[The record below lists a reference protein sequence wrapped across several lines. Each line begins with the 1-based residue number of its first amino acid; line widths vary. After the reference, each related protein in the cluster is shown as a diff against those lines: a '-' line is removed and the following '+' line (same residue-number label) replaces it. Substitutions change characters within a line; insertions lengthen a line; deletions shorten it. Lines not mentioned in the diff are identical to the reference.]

1 MKQHWMIEAERHIG
15 QKEIAGAKSNPWI
28 LNLWFKF
35 VPWLGK
41 PDDSA
46 VPWCGTFIAHCLKNT
61 GHVVPK
67 AWYRALAWLDWG
79 QRIENPVVGC
89 IVVFSRKGGGHVGF
103 VVGKN
108 RNGNLMVLGGNQGD
122 AVAISAFDKN
132 RVVGYRWPSDAM
144 IPISVDLPL
153 ITIAGKLSENEA

>member
-15 QKEIAGAKSNPWI
+15 LREIKGSKHNSTIVGW
-28 LNLWFKF
+28 LKNLKAWWF
-35 VPWLGK
+35 
-41 PDDSA
+41 DDETA
-46 VPWCGTFIAHCLKNT
+46 WCGTFIAHCLKST
-61 GHVVPK
+61 GHIVPK

-79 QRIENPVVGC
+79 QRIDNPVVGC

-108 RNGNLMVLGGNQGD
+108 RNGNLMVLGGNQSD